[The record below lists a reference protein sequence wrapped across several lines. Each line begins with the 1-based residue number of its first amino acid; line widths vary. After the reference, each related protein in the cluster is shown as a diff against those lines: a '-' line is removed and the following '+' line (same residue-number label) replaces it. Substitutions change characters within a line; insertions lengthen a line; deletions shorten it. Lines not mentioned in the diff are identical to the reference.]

1 MVKWRVPAALPKDIQ
16 MKREK
21 VGEKEEKSLHLTKV
35 NTRLCHIFLKDDSA
49 FLETA

>member
-1 MVKWRVPAALPKDIQ
+1 MVKWRVPALPKDIQ

-21 VGEKEEKSLHLTKV
+21 VGEKEEKSLHLTKG
-35 NTRLCHIFLKDDSA
+35 NTRLCHIFLKDDS